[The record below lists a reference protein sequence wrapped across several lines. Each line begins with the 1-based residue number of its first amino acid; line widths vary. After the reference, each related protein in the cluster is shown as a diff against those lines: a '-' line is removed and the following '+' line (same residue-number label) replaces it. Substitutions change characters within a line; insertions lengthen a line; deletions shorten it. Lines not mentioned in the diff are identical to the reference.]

1 MGRQKKIHL
10 DHVHILVANR
20 EEAAAWFGRTF
31 QFECI
36 ECSDDPYGPLTVSG
50 DGGTTGIALFTSKV
64 TPEPNRVVAFRVDGV
79 EFLNFA
85 QRLSS
90 LNLSSNEGQPLGLTD
105 VVDHGDVLSYYFLD
119 PDGNGYELATY
130 DVDAARRGIKDQIAE
145 TLMRP

>member
-10 DHVHILVANR
+10 DHVHILVADR
-20 EEAAAWFGRTF
+20 EASAAWFGQTF

-64 TPEPNRVVAFRVDGV
+64 VPDPNRVVAFRVEGG
-79 EFLNFA
+79 EFLAFA
-85 QRLSS
+85 QRLHD
-90 LNLSSNEGQPLGLTD
+90 LALSNTEGQPLGLTD

-130 DVDAARRGIKDQIAE
+130 DVDAARRGIKDLIAE